1 MSWGHKILSLA
12 RLPVPP
18 RPHIFFRL
26 IQFTIF
32 ARVLQEFFYVFQKIF
47 LRPFGFESPDSMHI
61 TKRTPTG
68 RPFCYGA
75 VKGISKPRFACL
87 PSCGSLFGPLGPQ
100 PIQIPT
106 GYFHLRLR
114 PFGFESPDSM
124 HITKR
129 TP

>member
-47 LRPFGFESPDSMHI
+47 LRPFRSPWTAAYSNTHRVFSF
-61 TKRTPTG
+61 TAA
-68 RPFCYGA
+68 PFR
-75 VKGISKPRFACL
+75 VRIPRFYAHNKTYAL
-87 PSCGSLFGPLGPQ
+87 RTSVLLWCGQRDFKATLRVSSV
-100 PIQIPT
+100 
-106 GYFHLRLR
+106 LRL
-114 PFGFESPDSM
+114 PFRSPWTAAYSNT
-124 HITKR
+124 HR
-129 TP
+129 VF